1 MEKPPLQQG
10 WYREL
15 ILLVPSDKK
24 DLFAFHLRKGT
35 PIMSVEEQK
44 EQEKKRLSEAQQEEV
59 GRQLDILARGA
70 AEIVPADGLREKLE
84 QSVLEGRP
92 LNVKLGL
99 DPSAPDIHIGHTVV
113 LQKLRQFQS
122 LGHQVQLIIGDFTGR
137 IGDPTGKSETRKPL
151 SEADVRRNA
160 QTYQDQMF
168 QVLDPERTKL
178 YYNSEWLSPLQFG
191 DILGLAAKSTV
202 ARMLERDDF
211 TKRHRAGQPIGIHEF
226 FYPLMQ
232 GYDSVALDTDVELGG
247 TDQTFNLLMGR
258 QLQKEYG
265 KRRQIA
271 ITMPILEGLDGVQKM
286 SKSLGNYIG
295 ISDEPSDMF
304 GKAMSIPDEL
314 MAKYFL
320 LATDLDE
327 AEQAGIR
334 DGLESGALHP
344 MEAKQRLAWTLVR
357 QYHGA
362 AAADA
367 AAERFREVFQ
377 QRELPEEIEE
387 AFLPAAELE
396 DGAIRLSRLLTVLGL
411 SESGSEARRSVQQGA
426 VRINGER
433 LDDASAELRPRDGDV
448 VQVGRRR
455 MARIRF
461 DKS

>member
-1 MEKPPLQQG
+1 M
-10 WYREL
+10 
-15 ILLVPSDKK
+15 S
-24 DLFAFHLRKGT
+24 GT
-35 PIMSVEEQK
+35 EQNEQEERVLTEEQ
-44 EQEKKRLSEAQQEEV
+44 RAEV
-59 GRQLDILARGA
+59 RRQLAILARGA
-70 AEIVPADGLREKLE
+70 AEIVPAEGLREKLE

-113 LQKLRQFQS
+113 LHKLRQFQS
-122 LGHQVQLIIGDFTGR
+122 LGHQVQLLIGDFTGR

-151 SEADVRRNA
+151 SEEEVRRNA
-160 QTYQDQMF
+160 QTYQEQMF
-168 QVLDPERTKL
+168 RILDPQRTKL
-178 YYNSEWLSPLQFG
+178 SYNSEWLSPLQFG

-232 GYDSVALDTDVELGG
+232 GYDSVALETDVEIGG

-271 ITMPILEGLDGVQKM
+271 MTMPILEGLDGVQKM

-295 ISDEPSDMF
+295 IAEGPTDMF
-304 GKAMSIPDEL
+304 GKAMGIPDEL
-314 MAKYFL
+314 MAKYFR
-320 LATDLDE
+320 LATDVDE
-327 AEQAGIR
+327 AEQADIR
-334 DGLESGALHP
+334 DGLERGSLHP
-344 MEAKQRLAWTLVR
+344 MEAKRRLAWTLVR

-362 AAADA
+362 QAADE

-377 QRELPEEIEE
+377 QRELPSEIEE
-387 AFLPAAELE
+387 AALPGSELKE
-396 DGAIRLSRLLTVLGL
+396 GTIRLSRLLTVLGL
-411 SESGSEARRSVQQGA
+411 AESGSEARRSVQQGA

-448 VQVGRRR
+448 VQIGRRR
-455 MARIRF
+455 MARISL
-461 DKS
+461 DNS